1 MLFLF
6 TPIIVLTMLAVNALG
21 FGETWVRVSGAVV
34 GIIFSSTI
42 SEPVREFVLDLENLS
57 QGRQ

>member
-6 TPIIVLTMLAVNALG
+6 TPLIVLTMLAVNALG
-21 FGETWVRVSGAVV
+21 FGETWVGVSGVVV

-42 SEPVREFVLDLENLS
+42 SEPVREFVLDLGNLS
-57 QGRQ
+57 RSPK